1 MYKLIRVFNVVQENN
16 KVKSADYEVIHEFE
30 EFEYDDVTEDML
42 IAVCKEKNLQYTDKQ
57 NSYTIVEYKNDK
69 PVVIVGQLF
78 YRPDNDEMGSWMRWA
93 EWNERVIASTA
104 LGYDIVVS
112 EETKKNIVML
122 YSKCR
127 SNKCG

>member
-1 MYKLIRVFNVVQENN
+1 MYKLIKVFNVVQENN
-16 KVKSADYEVIHEFE
+16 EVKSADYEVIHEFE
-30 EFEYDDVTEDML
+30 EFDYDAVTEDML

-78 YRPDNDEMGSWMRWA
+78 YHPDNDEIGSWMRWA

-112 EETKKNIVML
+112 EETKKKIKEM
-122 YSKCR
+122 SKEAEKR
-127 SNKCG
+127 